1 MIDVTQLTKYYADH
15 IAVDDLTF
23 HVQKGEILGFL
34 GPNGAGKSTT
44 MRILTGFIPPSAGT
58 ASIDGFDVM
67 KESLQAR
74 RRIGYLPE
82 NTPLYTDLTV
92 RSYLHYMAR
101 LRGAGGKAL
110 KSRIDDLM
118 VKCRVDDV
126 ATTIIGKLSK
136 GYRQRVGLAQA
147 LVHDPPVLILDEPTA
162 GLDPRQNNETRRLIR
177 SLAGDHTIILSSH
190 ILPEVSQTCQRV
202 VIINEG
208 RLVAEDTPEGLT
220 TRLRAS
226 DRLLV
231 QVRGPVDEVIA
242 ILGGM
247 PDVLQVTGDQNEPG
261 RLFVDCAP
269 DSDPREEIAAEIVK
283 RGWGLREL
291 RPVGMSLEEIFLKL
305 TTEEAAEQ
313 PQEAAA

>member
-1 MIDVTQLTKYYADH
+1 MIDVQNLTKYYADR
-15 IAVDDLTF
+15 IAIENLTF
-23 HVQKGEILGFL
+23 RVAKGEILGFL

-44 MRILTGFIPPSAGT
+44 MRILTGFIPPTAGS
-58 ASIDGFDVM
+58 ASIDGFDVV
-67 KESLQAR
+67 KQSLEAR

-82 NTPLYTDLTV
+82 NTPLYPDLTV
-92 RSYLHYMAR
+92 RAYLRYMAT
-101 LRGAGGKAL
+101 LRGVPRKQLNG
-110 KSRIDDLM
+110 
-118 VKCRVDDV
+118 RVDDVMTKCRIDEV

-220 TRLRAS
+220 SRLRSS
-226 DRLLV
+226 DRLLIH
-231 QVRGPVDEVIA
+231 VRGPAEEVATALGAMPQVLAVIPDPAERGRFLVD
-242 ILGGM
+242 
-247 PDVLQVTGDQNEPG
+247 T
-261 RLFVDCAP
+261 AP
-269 DSDPREEIAAEIVK
+269 DSDPREEIAAAIVR

-305 TTEEAAEQ
+305 TTEEAPLE
-313 PQEAAA
+313 PTEMAA

>member
-1 MIDVTQLTKYYADH
+1 MIDVRNLTKYYADQ
-15 IAVDDLTF
+15 IAIEALTF
-23 HVQKGEILGFL
+23 QVAKGEILGFL

-58 ASIDGFDVM
+58 ATIDGYDVM
-67 KESLQAR
+67 NESLEAR

-92 RSYLHYMAR
+92 RAYLRYMAT
-101 LRGAGGKAL
+101 LRGVPRKNL
-110 KSRIDDLM
+110 KSRVDDVM
-118 VKCRVDDV
+118 TKCRVDDV
-126 ATTIIGKLSK
+126 ANTIIGKLSK

-220 TRLRAS
+220 TRLRSS
-226 DRLLV
+226 DRLLIH
-231 QVRGPVDEVIA
+231 VRGPQDDVATV
-242 ILGGM
+242 LGAM
-247 PDVLQVTGDQNEPG
+247 PHVLAVLPDPAEAG
-261 RLFVDCAP
+261 RYLIDTAP
-269 DSDPREEIAAEIVK
+269 DSDPREEIAAEIVR

-305 TTEEAAEQ
+305 TTEEAPLEAV
-313 PQEAAA
+313 EAAA